1 MPPPSVSAEAS
12 GSALPVAGASRGRMT
27 DLDGL
32 LERHK
37 QALCWSLS
45 LLVGVIALL
54 EPLTAHAGHNESWM
68 LPSLLVTLACF
79 LNAALARSRYSKAA
93 AHSLVVLLAAFVA
106 LQIGHHTGI
115 SWAFVLP
122 PLVLFLHPPKRGLI
136 YISIA
141 VLIVTVGFSFG
152 HVTLDLR
159 DHEPFEFW
167 GSFLTVTLVSALLG
181 RDLVAT
187 VKALTAVAFRDPLT
201 GMYQRDLF
209 AELAEQQLQIARRED
224 DSLVLLALDVDNLK
238 TVNDRFGHAAGD
250 SVLKA
255 VAGLLSRELRGAD
268 IGARFG
274 GDEFVVLLPGVSVA
288 GAEEVALRLLKKGI
302 VSTDPK
308 LLGAAAEITLS
319 IGLAAYPAHGS
330 HLNELL
336 EAADTALLEAK
347 ARGKNRLMKAEVS
360 TSSSVRVKAPP
371 SMVSV

>member
-1 MPPPSVSAEAS
+1 
-12 GSALPVAGASRGRMT
+12 MT

-54 EPLTAHAGHNESWM
+54 EPLTAHAGHNTSWM

-79 LNAALARSRYSKAA
+79 LNAALARSRYAKVAT
-93 AHSLVVLLAAFVA
+93 HSLVILLAAFVA

-115 SWAFVLP
+115 SWAFVFP

-152 HVTLDLR
+152 HVTLNLR

-167 GSFLTVTLVSALLG
+167 GSFLTVTLVSSLLG
-181 RDLVAT
+181 RDLGTT

-209 AELAEQQLQIARRED
+209 TELAEQQLQIARREG

-255 VAGLLSRELRGAD
+255 VAGLLARELRGAD

-274 GDEFVVLLPGVSVA
+274 GDEFVVLLPGVSMA
-288 GAEEVALRLLKKGI
+288 GAEEVARRLLRKGI
-302 VSTDPK
+302 ASADLQSWQTF
-308 LLGAAAEITLS
+308 AEITLS

-330 HLNELL
+330 QLNELL
-336 EAADTALLEAK
+336 EAADAALLGAK
-347 ARGKNRLMKAEVS
+347 ARGKNRLMKAEVP
-360 TSSSVRVKAPP
+360 TSPETRMDAPSVREGA
-371 SMVSV
+371 